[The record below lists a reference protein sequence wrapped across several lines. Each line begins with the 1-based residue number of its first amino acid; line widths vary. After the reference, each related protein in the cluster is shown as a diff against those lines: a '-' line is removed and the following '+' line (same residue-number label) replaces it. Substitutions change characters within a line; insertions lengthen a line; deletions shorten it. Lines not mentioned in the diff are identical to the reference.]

1 MGLQSLVIFV
11 VAAVV
16 TILSALIAFPLL
28 RKAGVVDVPSHRSSH
43 SQVTVRGGGV
53 AIGCGIT
60 VATIL
65 TMVWNVTQHGVFGLG
80 SIMIPIG
87 FLVLTWCYSA
97 IGMSDDLDS
106 LQPVGRLLGQVILA
120 LVFSS
125 CISLFSTQGIAHVLV
140 FAVIGVTLVNAVNFV
155 DGLNGYVTTW
165 AIVTG
170 AWFAFVAYWI
180 DESDVS
186 LLALALAGAA
196 AGFLPFNLGR
206 AKAFLGDTG
215 SYGIGAAVF
224 AIAVWLFV
232 IGVPIVVIISPMIF
246 ILFDVGLTLVLR
258 LFRGENILLPHREH
272 TYQRIAQA
280 GWTHAKVSLFHASL
294 SVLACIMAVPTL
306 IAGNTAT
313 TYPAH
318 VFWALLLAVYAL
330 LPMWLDRRAARRQAV
345 LA

>member
-1 MGLQSLVIFV
+1 MALQSLVILV

-16 TILSALIAFPLL
+16 TALSALIAFPLL
-28 RKAGVVDVPSHRSSH
+28 RRAGVVDVPTHRSSH
-43 SQVTVRGGGV
+43 TLSTVRGGGI

-65 TMVWNVTQHGVFGLG
+65 AMIWTVSEDGVFGLG
-80 SIMIPIG
+80 GILLPIG

-106 LQPVGRLLGQVILA
+106 LRPAGRLIGQVILA
-120 LVFSS
+120 LLFSA
-125 CISLFSTQGIAHVLV
+125 IIAMFSTQGIAHVIA
-140 FAVIGVTLVNAVNFV
+140 FAVIGVTTVNAVNFV
-155 DGLNGYVTTW
+155 DGLNGYVTEWT
-165 AIVTG
+165 IVTAG
-170 AWFAFVAYWI
+170 WFAFVGSWVGENDIA
-180 DESDVS
+180 

-196 AGFLPFNLGR
+196 VGFLPFNLGR

-224 AIAVWLFV
+224 ALAVWLFV
-232 IGVPIVVIISPMIF
+232 QGVPIVVIVAPMIF
-246 ILFDVGLTLVLR
+246 VFFDVGLTLVLR

-272 TYQRIAQA
+272 IYQQIQQA
-280 GWTHAKVSLFHASL
+280 GWPHSSVALFHAAL

-306 IAGNTAT
+306 ISGNTAT

-318 VFWALLLAVYAL
+318 VFWVGLLALYAL
-330 LPMWLDRRAARRQAV
+330 LPMWLNRRARTEAV
-345 LA
+345 AA